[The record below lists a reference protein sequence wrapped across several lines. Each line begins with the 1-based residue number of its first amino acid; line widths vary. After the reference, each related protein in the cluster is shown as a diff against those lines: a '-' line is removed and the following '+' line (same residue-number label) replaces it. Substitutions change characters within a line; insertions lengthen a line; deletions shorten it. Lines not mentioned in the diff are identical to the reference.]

1 MYVLQQKVGL
11 SAAFNGHMRTYWM
24 TICIHSYREKSSLSD
39 SERIEIKNATQ
50 KKLLSVKVTKP
61 RFRVHFLKMRAY
73 FCSPLEPPKKTELF
87 PKFNTIYIWEP
98 YIYCVLE

>member
-1 MYVLQQKVGL
+1 MYVLQQKVAL

-24 TICIHSYREKSSLSD
+24 TICIHSCREKSSLSD

-61 RFRVHFLKMRAY
+61 RFKVHFLKMRAY
-73 FCSPLEPPKKTELF
+73 FCTPLKHPKTDRFL
-87 PKFNTIYIWEP
+87 PKI
-98 YIYCVLE
+98 